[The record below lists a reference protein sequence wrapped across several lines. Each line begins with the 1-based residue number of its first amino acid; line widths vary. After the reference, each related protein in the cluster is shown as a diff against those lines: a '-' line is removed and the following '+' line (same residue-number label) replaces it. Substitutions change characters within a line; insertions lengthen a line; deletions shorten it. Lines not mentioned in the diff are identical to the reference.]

1 VFKAI
6 PKAPPKLFERL
17 NILQLPAANSN
28 RSPSKFMQLGSR
40 NNDLTSYAGWLRR
53 KGHSEEEIASFLH
66 AANRLAASPL
76 PEFEVNAIAASV
88 ARYEHAALVEVD
100 DIPLAR
106 RIAKEVAPTV
116 CRTGATSWLC
126 YDGTRWE
133 VDFSAIHVTEKV
145 KGALEEISVQLTSS
159 GGYVEGSDLLQ
170 EFLNDCCVFDSKQQT
185 PASTLYQSYRHWA
198 ERAGTKPYAQPTF
211 KAELTKRTNLNQ
223 KRTNKGNV
231 WPGVGL
237 QLRSSF

>member
-1 VFKAI
+1 MVATSE
-6 PKAPPKLFERL
+6 LSTGE
-17 NILQLPAANSN
+17 IL
-28 RSPSKFMQLGSR
+28 
-40 NNDLTSYAGWLRR
+40 D
-53 KGHSEEEIASFLH
+53 
-66 AANRLAASPL
+66 
-76 PEFEVNAIAASV
+76 
-88 ARYEHAALVEVD
+88 AALVKRITGGDTIAARALYKEHFEFRAEFVMFMVTNNLPVID
-100 DIPLAR
+100 GGDRALAR
-106 RIAKEVAPTV
+106 RLILVPFNNIIPAEKCDPELPAKLQAEANGIFNRLLGGCTDYLESGLQVP
-116 CRTGATSWLC
+116 
-126 YDGTRWE
+126 D
-133 VDFSAIHVTEKV
+133 
-145 KGALEEISVQLTSS
+145 ALMAAAA
-159 GGYVEGSDLLQ
+159 GYVEGSDLLQ